1 MYRANRFNNIQIKKS
16 RETVK
21 MYTFKIR
28 YRDQKGVVRDM
39 IVSLKGG
46 SADQA
51 KYSLER
57 RFKETF
63 PLCDLIRIGGQQ

>member
-1 MYRANRFNNIQIKKS
+1 
-16 RETVK
+16 

-28 YRDQKGVVRDM
+28 YRDQKGDVRDM
-39 IVSLKGG
+39 TVSLKGD

-51 KYSLER
+51 KRSLER

-63 PLCDLIRIGGQQ
+63 PLCDLIRIGCQR